1 VSYERRTQAYTKPVE
16 YKGVMSMPRPV
27 LLQRTLGILVAVAL
41 AVCAVVAARRPE
53 VVRVPE
59 PSGAATSAP
68 AAAPAAT
75 TPDTAG
81 PSAATT
87 PDTAGPSAASLATAG
102 PGLTEPGIHV
112 LAQTAAD
119 GSLEVLERIKLSA
132 PASGLSVALPQATG
146 SGVAG
151 ANPSIAGFQAQ
162 ANGGIVTDMPVSPLP
177 PGGDRLDFPGPAT
190 DISMRYRLEGGADRS
205 QPAPVGRVLI
215 VLPPITAAD
224 PQLGDLGVV
233 VEVVGGN
240 IRNLVCPKL
249 PVSDQLCGRQNG
261 PVWSTTTI
269 PLSRSLVVAQV
280 DLPQP
285 GQR

>member
-1 VSYERRTQAYTKPVE
+1 VSSERRTQAYTKPVE

-81 PSAATT
+81 PSAA
-87 PDTAGPSAASLATAG
+87 SLATAG

-132 PASGLSVALPQATG
+132 PVSGFSVVLPQATG

-151 ANPSIAGFQAQ
+151 ATPSITGFQAQ
-162 ANGGIVTDMPVSPLP
+162 ANDAIVTDMPVSPLP
-177 PGGDRLDFPGPAT
+177 PGCDRLDFPGPAT
-190 DISMRYRLEGGADRS
+190 DISMRYRLEGGAGRS

-224 PQLGDLGVV
+224 PQLGDPGVV

-269 PLSRSLVVAQV
+269 PLSRSLVVAQL

>member
-1 VSYERRTQAYTKPVE
+1 MSYERRTQAYTKPVE

-68 AAAPAAT
+68 AAAP
-75 TPDTAG
+75 
-81 PSAATT
+81 AATT

-224 PQLGDLGVV
+224 PQLGDPGVV

>member
-68 AAAPAAT
+68 AAAP
-75 TPDTAG
+75 
-81 PSAATT
+81 AATT

-162 ANGGIVTDMPVSPLP
+162 ANGGIVTDMPASPLP

>member
-41 AVCAVVAARRPE
+41 AVCAVVAAGRPE

-59 PSGAATSAP
+59 PSSAATSAP
-68 AAAPAAT
+68 EAAPVAT
-75 TPDTAG
+75 TPDTV
-81 PSAATT
+81 
-87 PDTAGPSAASLATAG
+87 GPSAASLATAG
-102 PGLTEPGIHV
+102 PGLSEPGIHV
-112 LAQTAAD
+112 LTQTAAD

-132 PASGLSVALPQATG
+132 PVSGLSVALPQATG
-146 SGVAG
+146 SGLSG
-151 ANPSIAGFQAQ
+151 ATPSITGFQAQ
-162 ANGGIVTDMPVSPLP
+162 ANGGIVTDVPVSPLP

-224 PQLGDLGVV
+224 PQLGDPGVV

>member
-1 VSYERRTQAYTKPVE
+1 MSYERRTQAYTKPVE

-41 AVCAVVAARRPE
+41 AVCAVVAAGRPE

-68 AAAPAAT
+68 AAAP
-75 TPDTAG
+75 
-81 PSAATT
+81 AATT

>member
-1 VSYERRTQAYTKPVE
+1 MSYERRTQAYTKPVE

-68 AAAPAAT
+68 AAAP
-75 TPDTAG
+75 
-81 PSAATT
+81 AATT

-224 PQLGDLGVV
+224 PQLGDPGVV

-269 PLSRSLVVAQV
+269 PLSRSLVVAQL

>member
-1 VSYERRTQAYTKPVE
+1 
-16 YKGVMSMPRPV
+16 MSMPRPV

-41 AVCAVVAARRPE
+41 AVCAVVAAGRPE

-59 PSGAATSAP
+59 PSGEATSAP
-68 AAAPAAT
+68 AAATVDT
-75 TPDTAG
+75 TPDR
-81 PSAATT
+81 
-87 PDTAGPSAASLATAG
+87 AGPSAASLATAG

-132 PASGLSVALPQATG
+132 PVSGFSVALPQATG

-151 ANPSIAGFQAQ
+151 ATPSITGFQAQ

-177 PGGDRLDFPGPAT
+177 PGGDRLDFPGPAS
-190 DISMRYRLEGGADRS
+190 DISMRYRIEGGADRS

-224 PQLGDLGVV
+224 PQLGDPGVV

-269 PLSRSLVVAQV
+269 PLSRSLVVAQL

>member
-1 VSYERRTQAYTKPVE
+1 MSYERRTQAYTKPVE

-68 AAAPAAT
+68 AAAP
-75 TPDTAG
+75 
-81 PSAATT
+81 AATT

-224 PQLGDLGVV
+224 PQLGDVGVV

>member
-68 AAAPAAT
+68 AAAP
-75 TPDTAG
+75 
-81 PSAATT
+81 AATT

-224 PQLGDLGVV
+224 PQLGDPGVV

-269 PLSRSLVVAQV
+269 PLSRSLVVAQL

>member
-68 AAAPAAT
+68 AAAP
-75 TPDTAG
+75 
-81 PSAATT
+81 AATT

>member
-1 VSYERRTQAYTKPVE
+1 
-16 YKGVMSMPRPV
+16 MSMPRPV

-59 PSGAATSAP
+59 PSSAATSAP
-68 AAAPAAT
+68 AV
-75 TPDTAG
+75 G
-81 PSAATT
+81 PAATT

-269 PLSRSLVVAQV
+269 PLSRSLVVAQL

>member
-1 VSYERRTQAYTKPVE
+1 MSYERRTQAYTKPVE

-68 AAAPAAT
+68 AAAP
-75 TPDTAG
+75 
-81 PSAATT
+81 AATT

>member
-1 VSYERRTQAYTKPVE
+1 MSYERRTQAYTKPVE

-68 AAAPAAT
+68 AAAP
-75 TPDTAG
+75 
-81 PSAATT
+81 AATT

-269 PLSRSLVVAQV
+269 PLSRSLVVAQLA
-280 DLPQP
+280 LPQP
-285 GQR
+285 GHR

>member
-1 VSYERRTQAYTKPVE
+1 MSYERRTQAYTKPVE

-68 AAAPAAT
+68 AAAP
-75 TPDTAG
+75 
-81 PSAATT
+81 AATT

-269 PLSRSLVVAQV
+269 PLSRSLVVAQL

>member
-16 YKGVMSMPRPV
+16 YKGVMPMPRPV
-27 LLQRTLGILVAVAL
+27 LLQRTLGVFVAVVL
-41 AVCAVVAARRPE
+41 AVCAVIAAGRPE
-53 VVRVPE
+53 VVRVPQT
-59 PSGAATSAP
+59 SGAATSATSAPTGAPSGTTADALGTSP
-68 AAAPAAT
+68 AGPAT
-75 TPDTAG
+75 T
-81 PSAATT
+81 
-87 PDTAGPSAASLATAG
+87 G

-112 LAQTAAD
+112 VAQTASD
-119 GSLEVLERIKLSA
+119 GSLEVLERIRLSA
-132 PASGLSVALPQATG
+132 PVSGLSIALPQATG
-146 SGVAG
+146 SGVTG
-151 ANPSIAGFQAQ
+151 ATPSISGFQAQ
-162 ANGGIVTDMPVSPLP
+162 ANGEVVTDVPASPLP
-177 PGGDRLDFPGPAT
+177 AGGDRLTFPGPAT

-240 IRNLVCPKL
+240 IRNLVCPNL

-261 PVWSTTTI
+261 RVWSTTTI
-269 PLSRSLVVAQV
+269 PLSRSLSVAQV

-285 GQR
+285 GER

>member
-1 VSYERRTQAYTKPVE
+1 MSYERRTQAYTKPVE

-59 PSGAATSAP
+59 PSSAATSAP
-68 AAAPAAT
+68 AAAPT
-75 TPDTAG
+75 
-81 PSAATT
+81 ATT

-132 PASGLSVALPQATG
+132 PVSGVSVALPQATG

-151 ANPSIAGFQAQ
+151 ATPSITGFQAQ
-162 ANGGIVTDMPVSPLP
+162 ANGGIVTDMPVSALP

-269 PLSRSLVVAQV
+269 PLSRSLVVAQL

>member
-81 PSAATT
+81 PSAA
-87 PDTAGPSAASLATAG
+87 SLATAG

-151 ANPSIAGFQAQ
+151 ATPSITGFQAQ

>member
-1 VSYERRTQAYTKPVE
+1 VSYERRSQAYTKPVE
-16 YKGVMSMPRPV
+16 YKGVMSMPRAV
-27 LLQRTLGILVAVAL
+27 LVQRTLGILVAVAL
-41 AVCAVVAARRPE
+41 AVCAVIAARRPE
-53 VVRVPE
+53 VVRAPE

-68 AAAPAAT
+68 MGAPSAT
-75 TPDTAG
+75 TADTPGPPAG
-81 PSAATT
+81 
-87 PDTAGPSAASLATAG
+87 SLATAG

-112 LAQTAAD
+112 VAQTAAD
-119 GSLEVLERIKLSA
+119 GSLEVLERIKLIA
-132 PASGLSVALPQATG
+132 PVSGLSVALPQATG

-151 ANPSIAGFQAQ
+151 ATPSITGFQAQ
-162 ANGGIVTDMPVSPLP
+162 ADGDVVTDMPASPLP
-177 PGGDRLDFPGPAT
+177 AGGDRLDFPGPAS

-224 PQLGDLGVV
+224 PRLGDPGVV

-240 IRNLVCPKL
+240 IRNLVCPNL

-261 PVWSTTTI
+261 RVWSTTTI

-285 GQR
+285 GER